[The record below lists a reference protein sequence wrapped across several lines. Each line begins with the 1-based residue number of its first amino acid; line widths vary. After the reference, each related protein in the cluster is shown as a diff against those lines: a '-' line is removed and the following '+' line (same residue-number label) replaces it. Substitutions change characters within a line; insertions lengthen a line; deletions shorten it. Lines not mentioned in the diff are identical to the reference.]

1 MSSGRM
7 DIALSNAWQF
17 TNALFNDLLLYP
29 ASNSQ
34 RVVIGTHAG
43 NPAALVVGSNSVAL
57 QGGLALQGDVLLEG
71 LIGSKTSGSTLDI
84 GSDAN
89 TSAMSIGCGPG
100 AQTLNIGTGAG
111 VTTINLGSA
120 GDTINAAALTTGG
133 AITSTLAMGSE
144 PFVVASSN
152 QVANLNASFLAGKGS
167 NFYLDV
173 SNATAGTLAVA
184 RGGTGTTTATGTGS
198 VVLSSNATLTGTT
211 TAGTVNA
218 SALQING
225 SNLSTLFAASNID
238 AAVITTG
245 TLPVPRGGTGTTTAT
260 GTGSVVLS
268 SNATL
273 TGSTTA
279 GTITAE
285 SLTASGTVTSC
296 NINFTGQLLQNGVP
310 YIGSQ
315 FSNNSSNVFLLGGSN
330 LGIGT
335 SSPNPEWSLDTTRDL
350 NTASNV
356 RTGGVVRL
364 DNAGNLSNVGS
375 LTLGG
380 AVASSSASS
389 TMNVGCDGNTSVL
402 ALGCGSGAQT
412 VNVGTGA
419 GATTI
424 NLGGAGD
431 TVNIAGTLTYI
442 NATNIQVVDKLITL
456 NKGGATATAGGT
468 GMEFEESS
476 AITGYIKT
484 SSGRSGYIF
493 RAPASAST
501 APDFQLDMPAS
512 NVTTF
517 NGSQLTL
524 SNGLVGVGTS
534 TPGFALDVASGDVN
548 SASNLRTGGVVRLD
562 NAGNLS
568 NIASL
573 TASGAVSASNINFT
587 GQLLQNGSPY
597 IGSQFINASSNV
609 YLLGGSNLG
618 IGKSNPAY
626 ALDVVG
632 DVSASN
638 LRTGGVVR
646 LDNAGNLSN
655 IVSMTASGAVSASN
669 INFTG
674 QLLQNGAPYVGSQ
687 FSNTSSNVF
696 LMGSNLGL
704 GTSNPA
710 FTLDVNGTVNATDVV
725 MRSDSRLKTNLE
737 KISQGLDKIKSI
749 SGYTY
754 NLRADLEGKR
764 YTGLIAQELEVVLP
778 EAVTTDDNGIKSVA
792 YGSLAGLIVEAIK
805 DLDAKIDR
813 LLA

>member
-534 TPGFALDVASGDVN
+534 APGFALDVASGDVN

-597 IGSQFINASSNV
+597 IGSQFTNVSSNV

-626 ALDVVG
+626 AVDVVG

-655 IVSMTASGAVSASN
+655 IASLTASGAVSASN

-687 FSNTSSNVF
+687 FSNASSNVF

>member
-120 GDTINAAALTTGG
+120 GDTINAASLTTGG

-184 RGGTGTTTATGTGS
+184 RGGTGTTTATGTGN
-198 VVLSSNATLTGTT
+198 VVLSSNATLTGTM
-211 TAGTVNA
+211 
-218 SALQING
+218 
-225 SNLSTLFAASNID
+225 
-238 AAVITTG
+238 
-245 TLPVPRGGTGTTTAT
+245 
-260 GTGSVVLS
+260 
-268 SNATL
+268 
-273 TGSTTA
+273 TA
-279 GTITAE
+279 GTITAD

-296 NINFTGQLLQNGVP
+296 NVNFTGQLLQNGVP

-375 LTLGG
+375 LTLSG

-402 ALGCGSGAQT
+402 ALGCGSGPQT

-431 TVNIAGTLTYI
+431 TVNIAGTLTYV

-534 TPGFALDVASGDVN
+534 APGFALDVASGDVN

-597 IGSQFINASSNV
+597 IGSQFTNVSSNV

-626 ALDVVG
+626 AVDVVG

-655 IVSMTASGAVSASN
+655 IASLTASGAVSASN

-687 FSNTSSNVF
+687 FSNASSNVF